1 MYEIFTLTKK
11 TENDVERYIRLRQDI
26 PEKLNRLKEN
36 PRKANGA
43 HPLHGRLKGKWGC
56 WLGSNI
62 RMIYLIDE
70 SVKEILIEAIGT
82 HKIY

>member
-1 MYEIFTLTKK
+1 MYKIFTLTKK
-11 TENDVERYIRLRQDI
+11 TEDNVEKYIRLRQDI
-26 PEKLNRLKEN
+26 KEKLERLKEN

-43 HPLHGRLKGKWGC
+43 HQLHGKLKGKWAC

-62 RMIYLIDE
+62 RTIYLIDE
-70 SVKEILIEAIGT
+70 SIKEILILAIGT

>member
-1 MYEIFTLTKK
+1 MYEIHIANKK
-11 TENDVERYIRLRQDI
+11 TEERLRKYITQRNDI
-26 PEKLNRLKEN
+26 TEKLERLKEN

-43 HPLHGRLKGKWGC
+43 HPLHGKLKGEWAC

-62 RMIYLIDE
+62 RIIYIINEELKRIT
-70 SVKEILIEAIGT
+70 IEVIGT

>member
-1 MYEIFTLTKK
+1 MYDLHIANKK
-11 TENDVERYIRLRQDI
+11 TEEKLSNYITQRKDI
-26 PEKLNRLKEN
+26 IDKLNRLKEN

-43 HPLHGRLKGKWGC
+43 HQLHGKLKGEWAC

-62 RMIYLIDE
+62 RIMYIINEELKRIT
-70 SVKEILIEAIGT
+70 IEVIGT

>member
-43 HPLHGRLKGKWGC
+43 HPLHGRLKVKWGC

>member
-1 MYEIFTLTKK
+1 MYEIFTLNKK

-26 PEKLNRLKEN
+26 PEKLNRLKQN

-43 HPLHGRLKGKWGC
+43 HQLHGKLKGKWAC

-62 RMIYLIDE
+62 RTIYLIDE
-70 SVKEILIEAIGT
+70 SIKEILILAIGT

>member
-1 MYEIFTLTKK
+1 MYQLHVTNIK
-11 TENDVERYIRLRQDI
+11 TENNIEKYVKLRQDI
-26 PEKLNRLKEN
+26 KEKLERLKEN

-43 HPLHGRLKGKWGC
+43 HQLHGKLKGKWAC

-62 RMIYLIDE
+62 RTIYLIDE
-70 SVKEILIEAIGT
+70 SIKEILILAIGT

>member
-1 MYEIFTLTKK
+1 MYKIFTANAK
-11 TENDVERYIRLRQDI
+11 TEKRLLEYFSLRQDI
-26 PEKLNRLKEN
+26 KEKLERLKES

-43 HPLHGRLKGKWGC
+43 HSLHGRLDGKWAC

-62 RMIYLIDE
+62 RAIYSIDD
-70 SVKEILIEAIGT
+70 KRKIIIIEAVGS

>member
-1 MYEIFTLTKK
+1 MYQLHVTNIK
-11 TENDVERYIRLRQDI
+11 TENNIEKYVKLRQDI
-26 PEKLNRLKEN
+26 KEKLERLKEN

-43 HPLHGRLKGKWGC
+43 HQLHGKLKGKWAC

-62 RMIYLIDE
+62 RAVYYIDE
-70 SVKEILIEAIGT
+70 EIKRITIEAIGT